1 MRTWRLSRR
10 NTTGPTG
17 GETLGRLFEKNPT
30 ARKVYGSL
38 LEAVTANSNVQQA
51 AASVRALWA
60 AFDARRKGREDEAL
74 ASFAQAAELDN
85 RNTLAS
91 LELGL
96 GLAER
101 GDRAGAAA
109 ALTRAAEQDQDYRN
123 MLRYLIGDLE
133 SGADLSNDVTA
144 VRAYRSGLLAQS
156 QGDSETAVKA
166 LEEAIQADT
175 RMDDAH
181 TSRVFNLVIL
191 RRFDEALAGIQRYLN
206 GTNTPAAGAYGLLAV
221 IHIARHQG
229 EEALQAVRTAIAMDA
244 SYGAQFGPMFLAIL
258 EERDYEKAKAEM
270 DKLKAQGIDLY
281 PLMHDLVV
289 DYLKTP
295 AEGTPSDSDKSAEK
309 QANRYWD
316 DVGKFVEEDKT
327 AAPKSDEILF
337 TGSSTARLW
346 DVKKWFP
353 DKAVLNRGFGGSAF
367 SDVALLAEE
376 ILGNHQPAII
386 VLYSGDNDIAHG
398 KSAEQT
404 AADCIAAVER
414 LRGLAPKSR
423 IFVLGT
429 KPSGARWNLYPVMQ
443 RSNALIA
450 EGLAGKGNITFLDF
464 ANLLLGSD
472 GTPLP
477 ECYVEDQLHLSDE
490 GYRRWSEALRQ
501 AWAQ

>member
-1 MRTWRLSRR
+1 M
-10 NTTGPTG
+10 
-17 GETLGRLFEKNPT
+17 
-30 ARKVYGSL
+30 
-38 LEAVTANSNVQQA
+38 QQA
-51 AASVRALWA
+51 AASIRALWA
-60 AFDARRKGREDEAL
+60 AFDARRKGRENEAL

-85 RNTLAS
+85 RNTLAN

-96 GLAER
+96 SLAER
-101 GDRAGAAA
+101 GDRAGAAP
-109 ALTRAAEQDQDYRN
+109 ALHRAAERDQDYRN
-123 MLRYLIGDLE
+123 MLRYLMGDLE
-133 SGADLSNDVTA
+133 SGADLKNDVTA
-144 VRAYRSGLLAQS
+144 VRAYRRGLLAQS
-156 QGDSETAVKA
+156 QGDSEAAVKA
-166 LEEAIQADT
+166 LEEAIQADP

-191 RRFDEALAGIQRYLN
+191 RRFDEAFAGIERYLAG
-206 GTNTPAAGAYGLLAV
+206 TAAPAAGAYGLRAV

-244 SYGAQFGPMFLAIL
+244 AYGAQFGPMFLAIL
-258 EERDYEKAKAEM
+258 EERNYETAKAEM
-270 DKLKAQGIDLY
+270 DKIKAQGIDLY

-289 DYLKTP
+289 DYLKTTGEAAPP
-295 AEGTPSDSDKSAEK
+295 AADTNAEK
-309 QANRYWD
+309 EANRYWD
-316 DVGKFVEEDKT
+316 DVNKFVEEDKT
-327 AAPKSDEILF
+327 AMPKPDEVLF
-337 TGSSTARLW
+337 TGSSTARMW

-353 DKAVLNRGFGGSAF
+353 EKSVLNRGFGGSAF

-404 AADCIAAVER
+404 ASDCITAVQR
-414 LRGLAPKSR
+414 LHALAPASR
-423 IFVLGT
+423 IFVVGT

-443 RSNALIA
+443 QSNALVA
-450 EGLAGKGNITFLDF
+450 QQLAGKANMTFLDL
-464 ANLLLGSD
+464 AHLLLGPD
-472 GTPLP
+472 GKPLP